1 MCRVQ
6 EGTIRQF
13 VQTNGVQNPF
23 IWSVLEDPQGR
34 LLAGTWGKGLFV
46 RQGNGFQISAGMQD
60 RGAAVPALYLA
71 RNGTLWAGTDS
82 GVGGDEGGNCTWFT
96 RQDGVAL
103 PDVRGITEEANGG
116 IWFGMSGGG
125 PGHFKE
131 GEITQ
136 IRKPDGL

>member
-71 RNGTLWAGTDS
+71 RNGTLWAGTDL
-82 GVGGDEGGNCTWFT
+82 GLVRYEGGNCTWVT
-96 RQDGVAL
+96 RQDGLVLA
-103 PDVRGITEEANGG
+103 DVLAMTEDVTGA
-116 IWFGMSGGG
+116 IWFGMS
-125 PGHFKE
+125 
-131 GEITQ
+131 
-136 IRKPDGL
+136 